1 MAGLTSEE
9 RQRRLDRLIALKAT
23 GLGYAAIAEQEGREL
38 GRKARSAAA
47 VQADIEKALNAKRE
61 DVVEEAKDALVVLEL
76 ERLDALQRA
85 AEATLRS
92 ANAGRCSHCGRS
104 PDPELALRAIG
115 HLNRLSSSRRV
126 LLGLDNRRR
135 EAAAEED
142 PLELTKRRVGMKAN
156 LRAVK

>member
-1 MAGLTSEE
+1 MALTREE
-9 RQRRLDRLIALKAT
+9 RQRRLDRLLALRAT
-23 GLGYAAIAEQEGREL
+23 GLSPAAIAEQEAREL
-38 GRKARSAAA
+38 GRKARPAAA
-47 VQADIEKALNAKRE
+47 VKADIDAALNARRE

-92 ANAGRCSHCGRS
+92 ANAGRCAHCGRS

-115 HLNRLSSSRRV
+115 HLTRLSSRRAV

-135 EAAAEED
+135 EAAQEED
-142 PLELTKRRVGMKAN
+142 PLELTKRRVGMKAQ
-156 LRAVK
+156 LRAVQ